1 MKHAD
6 VIVSCDNCAVG
17 TCYGT
22 CHFKPP
28 SMKSCIYAQGHTSI
42 IWVHTISKLAI
53 LLHLT
58 HGDYPN
64 KLLNQFIPLVTH
76 LLIPILIDLEVWTEN
91 LALKSKNAW
100 LVSFVLPCH
109 GYP

>member
-1 MKHAD
+1 MHPYEY
-6 VIVSCDNCAVG
+6 N
-17 TCYGT
+17 
-22 CHFKPP
+22 
-28 SMKSCIYAQGHTSI
+28 
-42 IWVHTISKLAI
+42 VHTISMLAI

-58 HGDYPN
+58 NGDYPN

-76 LLIPILIDLEVWTEN
+76 LLIPILIDLDAWTEN

-100 LVSFVLPCH
+100 LVSFVSPCH

>member
-6 VIVSCDNCAVG
+6 VIVSCDDCAVG

-22 CHFKPP
+22 CHFKATKYEELHPCAGP
-28 SMKSCIYAQGHTSI
+28 YEYY
-42 IWVHTISKLAI
+42 VHTISKLAI

-76 LLIPILIDLEVWTEN
+76 LLIPILIDLDVWTEN

-100 LVSFVLPCH
+100 LVSFVSPCH

>member
-1 MKHAD
+1 MLMSLSA
-6 VIVSCDNCAVG
+6 VITAVG
-17 TCYGT
+17 TC
-22 CHFKPP
+22 HFSVTK
-28 SMKSCIYAQGHTSI
+28 YEEALHLYEYH
-42 IWVHTISKLAI
+42 VHTISMMAI

-76 LLIPILIDLEVWTEN
+76 LLIPILIDLDVWTEN
-91 LALKSKNAW
+91 IALKSKNAW
-100 LVSFVLPCH
+100 LVSFVSPCH